1 MNKEVFLQ
9 DGSDTYNIVVNFLK
23 QVIRPFRIIKMH
35 KMAFFL
41 WLSFTL
47 IGGLIGIIVSIIRNT
62 LFGGLNLSEALYL
75 ESCNGSLYTY
85 SIAMVAAV
93 LSSVFIAFSESHK
106 LMFRRYQMP
115 TITFSI
121 FLLFFGGVF
130 YALSMNEPDVVEIR
144 KSGVGHVVNW
154 KILVIFVTSII
165 MSIYAFCVCRLDS
178 HAEQFKDIM
187 DSESREEYANNN
199 ETLSSDA
206 LDNMISRE

>member
-1 MNKEVFLQ
+1 MDKELFKQ
-9 DGSDTYNIVVNFLK
+9 NDTKTCDKAIHLLK
-23 QVIRPFRIIKMH
+23 QVFRPFGIIKLH

-41 WLSFTL
+41 WFSFTL
-47 IGGLIGIIVSIIRNT
+47 IGGLIGIIVSVIRNT
-62 LFGGLNLSEALYL
+62 FFGGLNLPEALYL
-75 ESCNGSLYTY
+75 ESCNGSFYTY

-121 FLLFFGGVF
+121 FLLFFGGIF
-130 YALSMNEPDVVEIR
+130 YALSMNAPDVEDIR
-144 KSGVGHVVNW
+144 KSGVEYVISW
-154 KILVIFVTSII
+154 KIFVVFITSIL

-199 ETLSSDA
+199 DTMSPNA
-206 LDNMISRE
+206 LDNMIS